1 MCTVLKSEQGQIL
14 QPAYMRNQASSVI
27 ETENNTHFDVS
38 RYVATATHNISVLH
52 G

>member
-14 QPAYMRNQASSVI
+14 PAYMRNQASSVI
-27 ETENNTHFDVS
+27 ETENNPHFDVS
-38 RYVATATHNISVLH
+38 RIRCYGDSLYLLH